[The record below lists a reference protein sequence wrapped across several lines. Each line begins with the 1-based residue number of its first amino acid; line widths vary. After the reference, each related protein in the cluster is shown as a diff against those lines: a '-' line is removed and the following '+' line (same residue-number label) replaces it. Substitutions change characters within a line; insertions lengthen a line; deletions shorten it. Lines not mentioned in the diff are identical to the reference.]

1 MQKHLLTF
9 ALSLVFTINLAA
21 QTQAKVKSLDSL
33 LTYLHEREM
42 FNGTAL
48 LAENG
53 QVVYKKAFGVANI
66 ASKAPLKTTS
76 AFNLA
81 SVSKQF
87 FCMMTMILQEQGK
100 LQYDDP
106 VQKHLPTFPYPGIS
120 IRHLMTHTSGLPE
133 YFELCQKYL
142 GSTDTVTNAS
152 MLSMYADQKPSLD
165 FPTGSKWAY
174 SNTNYVILG
183 SLIEKLAGKPC
194 AEFFQEKIAGPLGLK
209 DTYVYHQLMK
219 TSPLNR
225 VYGFQISKGKKVPN
239 DLTRFDGIV
248 GDGNVYS
255 SVEDLLKWEQAWLGE
270 KLVKQSSIKA
280 AWTPVNLNDGNTAP
294 YGFGWQIHNEGKK
307 IFHSGSW
314 GGFKNLLI
322 RYPAQKWTLILLS
335 NGTTTEGLRVV
346 DGLFDGKPLILPK
359 TQLIRNVKVVDG
371 TGAPA
376 YLASVRIKDQRIW
389 DIGELQAYP
398 KEPVTEGNGQVLAPG
413 FIDSHSHHDWSLQ
426 EQPEALAMLNQGIT
440 TIVVGQ
446 DGGGNLI
453 DTIQARLKKQP
464 AAVNLATYTGHTM
477 LRSMTM
483 GGIRGALFRQ
493 ATSKEVDSMK
503 VILARE
509 MEKGSLGL
517 ATGLE
522 YESAFYSNRDEV
534 LTLAQVAADH
544 QGRYISHIRSED
556 TDIDDAL
563 EEIIE
568 IGRAC
573 KIPVKISHIK
583 VSIKS
588 KWGYSKEV
596 LQALQAARAQGIDIT
611 ADCYPYDFWQST
623 IRILFPKRDYSNPA
637 SADYAV
643 TDLVDPAG
651 TYLTRYLPNP
661 AYAGKSLTEIA
672 KMRNETPG
680 KTLLYLVA
688 AAEAYEIKNPDAD
701 AEGVM
706 GKAMSDE
713 DVRNFLAWSHTNICS
728 DGSVEGHPR
737 GHGAFARV
745 LARYVREQKL
755 LSLENAI
762 HKMTGLTAEH
772 LGLRNRGLIAKGYFA
787 DLVLF
792 DPATVKDN
800 AVIGNNKALSDGI
813 NKVWVNGEAVYLE
826 KKGTG
831 KYSGVFLRR

>member
-1 MQKHLLTF
+1 MKKYLLTLLICF
-9 ALSLVFTINLAA
+9 LLVSNLAA
-21 QTQAKVKSLDSL
+21 QTQAKVKSLDSV
-33 LTYLHEREM
+33 LTYLHERDL

-53 QVVYKKAFGVANI
+53 QVVYKKAFGTANI
-66 ASKAPLKTTS
+66 ATNEPLKTTS

-106 VQKHLPTFPYPGIS
+106 VQKHLPTFPYPNIS

-142 GSTDTVTNAS
+142 GSTDTVTNARV
-152 MLSMYADQKPSLD
+152 LAMYADKKPALD
-165 FPTGSKWAY
+165 FQTGNEWAY
-174 SNTNYVILG
+174 SNTNYVILA
-183 SLIEKLAGKPC
+183 SLIEKVSGKPC
-194 AEFFQEKIAGPLGLK
+194 TAFFQEKIVRPLDLK
-209 DTYVYHQLMK
+209 DTYIYHLKMK
-219 TSPLNR
+219 TSPANR
-225 VYGFQISKGKKVPN
+225 VCGFQVNKGKRKSN
-239 DLTRFDGIV
+239 DLIRFDGIV

-255 SVEDLLKWEQAWLGE
+255 SAEDLLKWEQAWLGE
-270 KLVKQSSIKA
+270 KLVKQSSVQA
-280 AWTPVNLNDGNTAP
+280 AWMPVKLNDGSTAP
-294 YGFGWQIHNEGKK
+294 YGFGWQIHQEGKK

-314 GGFKNLLI
+314 AGFKNLLI
-322 RYPAQKWTLILLS
+322 RYPAQKWTLVLLS

-346 DGLFDGKPLILPK
+346 DGLFDGKALVLPK
-359 TQLIRNVKVVDG
+359 TQLIRNVQVIDG

-376 YLASVRIKDQRIW
+376 YLAAVRIKDQRIH
-389 DIGELQAYP
+389 DIGDLQPYP
-398 KEPVTEGNGQVLAPG
+398 NESVTEGKGQVLAPG

-426 EQPEALAMLNQGIT
+426 EEPQALAMLNQGIT

-464 AAVNLATYTGHTM
+464 AAVNIATYTGHTM

-493 ATSKEVDSMK
+493 ATAKEVDSMK
-503 VILARE
+503 VILAHE
-509 MEKGSLGL
+509 MKKGSLGL

-534 LTLAQVAADH
+534 LQLAQVAADH

-568 IGRAC
+568 IGRTC

-596 LQALQAARAQGIDIT
+596 LEALQAARAQGIDIT

-623 IRILFPKRDYSNPA
+623 IRILFPKRDYTNSA

-672 KMRNETPG
+672 QMRQETPG

-737 GHGAFARV
+737 GHGAFTRV

-772 LGLRNRGLIAKGYFA
+772 LGLRNRGLIAPGYFA

-792 DPATVKDN
+792 DPTVVKDN

-813 NKVWVNGEAVYLE
+813 NKVWVNGEAVYLD

-831 KYSGVFLRR
+831 KFSGVFLRK